1 MDSASSC
8 QAIGVKTKTIT
19 GRLHKV
25 CKKIVLYYN
34 KKKHCAFFLLR
45 NSTEFF
51 SSLENSLLF
60 LTTMK
65 KRNNISV
72 LEKLEASKLRGD
84 EKLRGKTITLVLVGL
99 LLAVC
104 VATPVVSAYTVAGN
118 SNTKVVRIHFD
129 SSEAAILAAWP
140 GYPADVVISEA
151 QRKGI
156 SVQRSKRSIKTEIR
170 AHAMLVLGPNIK
182 VPRNGQWRWTHEIA
196 NPMDIEMNKE
206 EMWVYL
212 LD

>member
-1 MDSASSC
+1 MAY
-8 QAIGVKTKTIT
+8 
-19 GRLHKV
+19 L
-25 CKKIVLYYN
+25 KIENFPL
-34 KKKHCAFFLLR
+34 
-45 NSTEFF
+45 
-51 SSLENSLLF
+51 SLM
-60 LTTMK
+60 TVK

-72 LEKLEASKLRGD
+72 LEKLEASKLKGG
-84 EKLRGKTITLVLVGL
+84 EKIKGKTITPVLIGL

-104 VATPVVSAYTVAGN
+104 VAMPAASAYTVVGN
-118 SNTKVVRIHFD
+118 PNTETVQLYFD

-156 SVQRSKRSIKTEIR
+156 SIQRSKRSIKTEIR

>member
-1 MDSASSC
+1 MAY
-8 QAIGVKTKTIT
+8 
-19 GRLHKV
+19 L
-25 CKKIVLYYN
+25 KIENFPL
-34 KKKHCAFFLLR
+34 
-45 NSTEFF
+45 
-51 SSLENSLLF
+51 SLM
-60 LTTMK
+60 TVK

-72 LEKLEASKLRGD
+72 LEKLEASKLKGG
-84 EKLRGKTITLVLVGL
+84 EKIKGKIITPALIGL
-99 LLAVC
+99 LLAIC
-104 VATPVVSAYTVAGN
+104 VAVPAASAYTVVGN
-118 SNTKVVRIHFD
+118 PNTEAVQLYFD
-129 SSEAAILAAWP
+129 SSEATILAAWP

-170 AHAMLVLGPNIK
+170 AHAMLALGPNIK

-196 NPMDIEMNKE
+196 NPMDIEMDKE